1 MRATEL
7 AKLLADQAESVCRLL
22 LPQGKR
28 KGAEWECG
36 SLDGEPG
43 GSLRIHL
50 TGQKAGV
57 WSDFSTGES
66 GDMVG
71 LWMAVKRMELKEA
84 CAEIKAHLGITERN
98 PNPPTKVYARPSRDG
113 VKNLSD
119 EHLQW
124 LTEERKIPKAIIAAY
139 KLATRGEWL
148 MFPYFRDG
156 ELIAAKYRKLP
167 KGFMQDANC
176 EPCLFGWQAIKPTAR
191 KIVICEGEMDALAW
205 ATYGAQALSVP
216 MGAGT
221 GAKHN
226 WIDSEFERL
235 DLMDEIWLS
244 FDMDEAGQSSISEL
258 VARLGADRCRI
269 VELPRKD
276 ANQCLI
282 DGIDPHV
289 MHDCL
294 TKAKSQD
301 PAELKHAAEFED
313 SMLAESYRKDEGL
326 TLPWPKTHAKVKLRR
341 GETSIFA
348 GINGHGKSA
357 VVNHVIVD
365 CAIVQN
371 AKVCGVSMEYRIPK
385 WLHRLT
391 TTATGLANP
400 TDEYR
405 REFYRKLSKNLLVF
419 DVAGAAKAERIL
431 EVFKYA
437 AKRYGVELFVIDNLT
452 KCGFAD
458 DDYSGQKQFVEAIS
472 DFARRENV
480 HVAIVAHMRKG
491 EGGEEKPS
499 GKFGIKG
506 SGGITDMVDT
516 VVEVWRNKRKE
527 KAIATAERE
536 GTDTDAAK
544 EPDSILFVHKQ
555 RETGEEPTINLWY
568 DRDVMQFMSSPD
580 HKPQAVGGHLRLAQ

>member
-7 AKLLADQAESVCRLL
+7 AKLLANQAESVARML

-36 SLDGEPG
+36 DLDGQPG
-43 GSLRIHL
+43 GSLRVHL
-50 TGQKAGV
+50 SGQKAGV

-66 GDMVG
+66 GDLVG
-71 LWMAVKRMELKEA
+71 LWMAVKRMELKDA
-84 CAEIKAHLGITERN
+84 CAEIKTYLGVTERN
-98 PNPPTKVYARPSRDG
+98 PSPPARPYARPSKDG
-113 VKNLSD
+113 VQALSD
-119 EHLQW
+119 EHLNW
-124 LTEERKIPKAIIAAY
+124 LTVERKIPLEVVKAY
-139 KLATRGEWL
+139 KLATRGEFL
-148 MFPYFRDG
+148 MFPYLRGG

-167 KGFMQDANC
+167 KGFMQEANC
-176 EPCLFGWQAIKPTAR
+176 EPSLFGWQAIKPTAR

-205 ATYGAQALSVP
+205 AAYGAPALSVP

-221 GAKHN
+221 GAKHG
-226 WIDSEFERL
+226 WIDTEFERL

-244 FDMDEAGQSSISEL
+244 FDMDEAGQSSIADL
-258 VARLGADRCRI
+258 VARLGAERCRI

-282 DGIDPHV
+282 DGIDPDV
-289 MHDCL
+289 VLGCL
-294 TKAKSQD
+294 NNARSQD
-301 PAELKHAAEFED
+301 PAELKHAIEFED
-313 SMLAESYRKDEGL
+313 AMLAESYRKDEGL
-326 TLPWPKTHAKVKLRR
+326 TLPWPKTHDKIKLRR
-341 GETSIFA
+341 GETSIWA

-365 CAIVQN
+365 AAIVQGT
-371 AKVCGVSMEYRIPK
+371 KVCGVSMEYRISK

-405 REFYRKLSKNLLVF
+405 KEFYRKLSKNLLVF
-419 DVAGAAKAERIL
+419 DVDGAAKANRIL
-431 EVFKYA
+431 EVFRYA
-437 AKRYGVELFVIDNLT
+437 AKRYGVELFLIDNLT

-516 VVEVWRNKRKE
+516 VFEVWRNKRKE
-527 KAIATAERE
+527 KAISNTERDGVE
-536 GTDTDAAK
+536 FDASK
-544 EPDSILFVHKQ
+544 EPDTFLYVHKQ
-555 RETGEEPTINLWY
+555 RETGEEPTISLWY
-568 DRDVMQFMSSPD
+568 DSAVMQFMSSPD
-580 HKPQAVGGHLRLAQ
+580 HKPQAVGGHLKVMR